1 MNFCETPRTV
11 VRQTHMNRLLLT
23 TTLLASLATT
33 AFAGIT
39 IPRNTVLEATA
50 DQDLSIKD
58 RREGDRFSV
67 TVASDRDLPRGTRIW
82 GVINRIEPARDGR
95 PAYMDLQFERIEY
108 PGSNDG
114 RLSAVP
120 IPLDAKGVE
129 RGRDGRLVAN
139 PKKVKT
145 GDYVVGGLLG
155 GLVVGALVKKPF
167 EGAFLG
173 TLAGIVLGETE
184 RQNAKKQQDLVM
196 RKGNRLGVLL
206 MDDLAV
212 DSRWDRNR
220 EDRWDRD
227 RDDRDRDDRDRNGN
241 DEIRFDGQT
250 LRLDSFR
257 DRNEL
262 MVPLTEAARALNLEV
277 DRRDDRI
284 WIDGRRT
291 SARVR
296 LNDSE
301 ARLDGRRG
309 DLGAQIQERN
319 SEVYVPLG
327 LLAALVEGEITLN
340 GTKVRAVAF

>member
-1 MNFCETPRTV
+1 
-11 VRQTHMNRLLLT
+11 MNRLLLT

-67 TVASDRDLPRGTRIW
+67 TVTSDRDLPRGTRIW
-82 GVINRIEPARDGR
+82 GVIDRIEPARDNR

-108 PGSNDG
+108 PGSGDG
-114 RLSAVP
+114 RLAAVP

-196 RKGNRLGVLL
+196 KKGNRLGVLL
-206 MDDLAV
+206 MDDLTV

-220 EDRWDRD
+220 DDRDRD
-227 RDDRDRDDRDRNGN
+227 RDDRDWDRNNDRGN

-250 LRLDSFR
+250 LRFDNTYR
-257 DRNEL
+257 ERNEL
-262 MVPLTEAARALNLEV
+262 MVPLNEAARALNLEV

-309 DLGAQIQERN
+309 DLGVQVQERN
-319 SEVYVPLG
+319 GEVFVPLG
-327 LLAALVEGEITLN
+327 LLASLVEGEITMN